1 MIILHTLSLSL
12 SHTQVSQLQPH
23 GHLPKDV
30 KKDDIMSLFEKS
42 TISSPYA
49 LHQQQMGALLAQQQS
64 LLMTA
69 IASSADLQIRG
80 ALQ

>member
-1 MIILHTLSLSL
+1 
-12 SHTQVSQLQPH
+12 
-23 GHLPKDV
+23 
-30 KKDDIMSLFEKS
+30 MSLFEKS

-64 LLMTA
+64 LLMTT
-69 IASSADLQIRG
+69 IASSADLQIHG